1 MEQKFEYSYPHNERS
16 NNSWNGA
23 ARFEVIFGLCLDF
36 SHNMYYSE
44 NRLLGRP
51 SPIHP
56 TPLHSTHCMES
67 QTLPK
72 RPNSVIPMSSW
83 AIKGPRSES
92 GI

>member
-56 TPLHSTHCMES
+56 LHSTHLIVWS
-67 QTLPK
+67 PK
-72 RPNSVIPMSSW
+72 PFPNAQIPGSL
-83 AIKGPRSES
+83 
-92 GI
+92 